1 MILNRKQNIHRKF
14 GFFKDQKGIIN
25 RYLRENVA
33 WEPHLANTKEF
44 IIGSSKDKGKSKAVV
59 LGSGWLLDIP
69 FKELSQMYEKLI
81 FVDIKHPRQIV
92 HKLRKYHNIKLI
104 ETDITGLAIP
114 VYEELRKYL
123 KNKNK
128 PILNAISPLYDDN
141 FKVALQNADFIVS
154 VNLLNQLDILICDY
168 INKTKLY
175 DENEIN
181 LFRKYIQSN
190 HLSLLPK
197 SKSTLITD
205 YEELN
210 YDKLNQPVNRKKLL
224 HVTIPDNLKLQ
235 RWNWDFDSQ
244 RTFHKEYK
252 TVFRVMGVNL

>member
-1 MILNRKQNIHRKF
+1 MFLNKRQIILKKF
-14 GFFKDQKGIIN
+14 GFFKDQNGIIN
-25 RYLRENVA
+25 RYLREKEA
-33 WEPHLANTKEF
+33 WQSHLSNTRDF
-44 IIGSSKDKGKSKAVV
+44 IINSSLNKEDAKAVI

-69 FKELSQMYEKLI
+69 VDELSKKYKSLI
-81 FVDIKHPRQIV
+81 LVDIKHPRQIA
-92 HKLRKYHNIKLI
+92 HKLRKFHHIHLI

-114 VYEELRKYL
+114 VHDMLRDFS
-123 KNKNK
+123 KNKKK
-128 PILNAISPLYDDN
+128 PLLTDISPNYDDCL
-141 FKVALQNADFIVS
+141 KQALQNADYIVS

-168 INKTKLY
+168 INKSKLY

-181 LFRKYIQSN
+181 LFRNYIQSN
-190 HLSLLPK
+190 HLGLLPK
-197 SKSTLITD
+197 DKSALITD

-210 YDKLNQPVNRKKLL
+210 YDKMNQPVKRKKLL

-252 TVFRVMGVNL
+252 TVFRVMAVNL